1 MIVPVQAYCANAA
14 GENGP
19 GENGWVSLEEW
30 EAMPEGLKPLMA
42 HRCHAL
48 GWDVTQQGVRDRGAC
63 LHIPMMFA
71 WILCTCSCWLYH
83 NARQSGLHFPC
94 SGCFVMIASFEPS
107 DTAFGYSGG
116 GKAAQRVRI

>member
-1 MIVPVQAYCANAA
+1 MITLMQAYCANAA

-48 GWDVTQQGVRDRGAC
+48 GWDVTQQGVRDRGARWQTP
-63 LHIPMMFA
+63 LMFTYA
-71 WILCTCSCWLYH
+71 LRASLLLYH
-83 NARQSGLHFPC
+83 TRGSQICVLHALATWC
-94 SGCFVMIASFEPS
+94 
-107 DTAFGYSGG
+107 
-116 GKAAQRVRI
+116 